1 MSKDLGK
8 VIGYFAVHPPIDA
21 LCDGDA
27 CIIAGTQSALNKY
40 VKTISNLGVE
50 FENRKT
56 RLGEILEGIGRGGA
70 YAFDKES
77 YKVFYPLANKH
88 GFQLK
93 NEDFSPTE
101 TGMHFV
107 VVRNIIT

>member
-1 MSKDLGK
+1 MSKDLRK
-8 VIGYFAVHPPIDA
+8 VVGYFAIHPPIDV

-40 VKTISNLGVE
+40 IKTLSKPEVA
-50 FENRKT
+50 FQNRKT
-56 RLGEILEGIGRGGA
+56 RLSEILDGIGRGGA

-88 GFQLK
+88 GFKLK

-101 TGMHFV
+101 TGLHFV
-107 VVRNIIT
+107 VVRNKIT